1 MESLDFTKPSHSE
14 IYDPEAAIAF
24 FKSAGKVENVAA
36 GATFFVEKQHRG
48 FFVKDDRMY
57 LLLEGAVALTVG
69 RKTIDIIK
77 PGEIFGEIATICHSP
92 RSATA
97 VAKTAC
103 RVVSLDPS
111 QLEKAITKTPAF
123 ALMLMS
129 ILINRLRLTVSVLS
143 MSNALPAGVADN
155 QCRVFDQAA
164 LADLAR
170 ELGDPVPLR
179 IPANS
184 VVLKEGEPGI
194 RMYVVLE
201 GTVVVSVKG
210 KALERIAPGGA
221 FGEMSLVDSGVRAAS
236 AVAETHCS
244 LMAINR
250 ETFLTFVKT
259 KPGFAM
265 SLLKLLGERLKHV
278 TTYLA

>member
-14 IYDPEAAIAF
+14 IYDPGAAIAF
-24 FKSAGKVENVAA
+24 FKPAGKTENVVA

-48 FFVKDDRMY
+48 FFAKDDRMY
-57 LLLEGAVALTVG
+57 LLLEGEVALTVG
-69 RKTIDIIK
+69 KRTIDIIK

-103 RVVSLDPS
+103 RIIALDPN
-111 QLEKAITKTPAF
+111 QFEKAITKTPAF

-129 ILINRLRLTVSVLS
+129 ILINRLRLTVSMLS
-143 MSNALPAGVADN
+143 MSKVLPAGVADN

-164 LADLAR
+164 LVALAR
-170 ELGDPVPLR
+170 ELGNPVPLR

-184 VVLKEGEPGI
+184 VILKEGEPGI
-194 RMYVVLE
+194 RMYVVFE
-201 GTVVVSVKG
+201 GSVVVSVKG
-210 KALERIAPGGA
+210 KTLERIAPGGA

-250 ETFLTFVKT
+250 DTFLTLVKT
-259 KPGFAM
+259 KPAFAM